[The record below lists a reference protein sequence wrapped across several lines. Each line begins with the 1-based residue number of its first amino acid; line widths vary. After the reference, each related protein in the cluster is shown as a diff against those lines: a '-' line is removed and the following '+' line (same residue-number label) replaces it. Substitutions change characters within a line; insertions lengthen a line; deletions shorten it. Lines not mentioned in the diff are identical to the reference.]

1 MQLLLQNIPYMQ
13 QNVAHINLKPVPIIV
28 LVQSKT
34 NPNLIVIAIWI
45 LLNSDDNT
53 KEENI
58 LSQCILLNVECAW
71 VGLADTCTHNE
82 EW

>member
-45 LLNSDDNT
+45 LLHSADNT
-53 KEENI
+53 KKENI
-58 LSQCILLNVECAW
+58 
-71 VGLADTCTHNE
+71 
-82 EW
+82 